1 MLWLY
6 IILLWRQNMTNDDY
20 DYEDFEDKDEK
31 DFDYDFNEES
41 DDEWY

>member
-6 IILLWRQNMTNDDY
+6 IILLWRQKMTND
-20 DYEDFEDKDEK
+20 DYEDFEDEDEK
-31 DFDYDFNEES
+31 DFDYDYDEES